1 MPILTVTPVIHETDQ
16 RWLLL
21 ELAVDGEP
29 LADFSLLATDRAELA
44 RAAGEAGGF
53 FILTCWC
60 GVPECVGIERP
71 VQVEHLASGQT
82 RWRVRDPAPAREWLF
97 DSSQYRQAIAEGLE
111 LYALWL
117 QDEAGQLEPVP

>member
-16 RWLLL
+16 RYLLL
-21 ELAVDGEP
+21 ELAVDGVP

-44 RAAGEAGGF
+44 RAAGEGGEF

-82 RWRVRDPAPAREWLF
+82 HWRLRDPAPAREWLF
-97 DSSQYRQAIAEGLE
+97 DSAQYRQAIEEGLE

>member
-1 MPILTVTPVIHETDQ
+1 MPILTATPVIHETDQ
-16 RWLLL
+16 RYLLL
-21 ELAVDGEP
+21 ELAVDGVP

-60 GVPECVGIERP
+60 GVPECAGIQRP
-71 VQVEHLASGQT
+71 LQVTHLPSGQT
-82 RWRVRDPAPAREWLF
+82 RWQLRNPGPAREWLF
-97 DSSQYRQAIAEGLE
+97 DTLAYRQAIDEALE

-117 QDEAGQLEPVP
+117 ADEAGRLEPVP